1 MKGYAKDYKGKIK
14 TLTLVEE
21 KFSTS
26 GLLPAVLLE
35 KAEAYV
41 ALDDKNKAIDTY
53 HQIIKRYPSTMQGRN
68 ALLQLAITH
77 MNDNNRSVAIK
88 TYKEVIS
95 TYPTSEE
102 ARVAAD
108 DLKRIYADEG
118 RLDQYASFISSI
130 QGAPQLEQKEIDA
143 LTFQAAEKHYLT
155 NNETNKLTEY
165 LTSFPSGAF
174 RAQSLF
180 YLSLEANNTG
190 DKDSALKYA
199 TEIVNNHPDAESIED
214 ALAIK
219 GEIEFSQGK
228 GEIALETFRTLKQR
242 ASSTTNLKIARLG
255 IMRVTNE
262 IGDYEAVTKVVD
274 ELTASLPE
282 ESEEMPEIQFFG
294 ANADFHLNNTNQAIK
309 TFSALSKKPSTIYGA
324 MSAVYLS
331 QHYLDSKNYKKAR
344 SVVEELINSGT
355 PHQYWLARGFIILS
369 DINRAEGNTFEAN
382 EYLKTLQNNYPGN
395 EADIFQ
401 MIEQRLSN
409 N

>member
-1 MKGYAKDYKGKIK
+1 
-14 TLTLVEE
+14 
-21 KFSTS
+21 
-26 GLLPAVLLE
+26 
-35 KAEAYV
+35 
-41 ALDDKNKAIDTY
+41 
-53 HQIIKRYPSTMQGRN
+53 
-68 ALLQLAITH
+68 
-77 MNDNNRSVAIK
+77 
-88 TYKEVIS
+88 
-95 TYPTSEE
+95 
-102 ARVAAD
+102 
-108 DLKRIYADEG
+108 
-118 RLDQYASFISSI
+118 
-130 QGAPQLEQKEIDA
+130 
-143 LTFQAAEKHYLT
+143 
-155 NNETNKLTEY
+155 
-165 LTSFPSGAF
+165 
-174 RAQSLF
+174 
-180 YLSLEANNTG
+180 
-190 DKDSALKYA
+190 
-199 TEIVNNHPDAESIED
+199 
-214 ALAIK
+214 
-219 GEIEFSQGK
+219 
-228 GEIALETFRTLKQR
+228 
-242 ASSTTNLKIARLG
+242 
-255 IMRVTNE
+255 MRVTNE

-294 ANADFHLNNTNQAIK
+294 ANADFHLNNTKQAIK